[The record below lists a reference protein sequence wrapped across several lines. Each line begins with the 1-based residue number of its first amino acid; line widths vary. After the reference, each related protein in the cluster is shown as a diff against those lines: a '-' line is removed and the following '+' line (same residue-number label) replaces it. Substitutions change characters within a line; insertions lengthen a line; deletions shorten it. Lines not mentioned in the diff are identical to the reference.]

1 MEPWLDWLRNT
12 WGTTDIQIWRRDRY
26 DQQWRCWY
34 PLAATDADPL
44 APGWLDDEILGSSM
58 MMSNN
63 IQTLSFSIELL
74 DHCEIRVVLPEGIIA
89 STDQCMLLEYLIRD
103 TLMKEQIAIERAH
116 HEHWL
121 GGLRELTSSLDL
133 NNLLFKILENSLKV
147 IPAASSALF
156 MMIDPNTRKWVS
168 KAQIGFKDSI
178 YQITSDIEEGITGTV
193 YREGKGK
200 IYEVN
205 TPAFEETVR
214 TLSLENARIF
224 AESSH
229 YSGFA
234 KRTIAVPVTMKEDRI
249 GVLLVYQYKDAKL
262 LNESDLIK
270 LQGFADQAAIAISNA
285 RMVSE
290 LIETNG
296 YLVIRNEIHNLFTQL
311 SMDSRSLPEMIQA
324 VEKNIGLPTRFV
336 DLTKQEWYP
345 VQHNVPFTASELD
358 QTLGKNL
365 EPVILDSDG
374 PFPYYIFPVHNGP
387 LLAGC
392 FVVQLKRPLRPL
404 DHDILEQGSAVV
416 MLQLMNTYSMT
427 EMVYRRRRDFFEELI
442 QYREPAELSDKIQ
455 RFGLSGQKSMFVCLL
470 HLAENVQDLK
480 ESNVFMQRLI
490 ALIEK
495 ELSGESMLLF
505 SSHDKVTILLQAQ
518 QLRSQQQLVR
528 KLKSLVKQGATTGLP
543 PLYGG
548 IGGLYSGLEQVAK
561 SHEEASRTLLF
572 LRKSQ
577 RAGIMQYEEMGINR
591 LFLQQDMKE
600 IESYIYDVLSPLRS
614 YKYQAEELELTLRVY
629 MENNRSMSL
638 TAEQLHIHPNTL
650 YTRLRKLE
658 EILALDLNDSED
670 WMKVYLACHLSKI
683 Y

>member
-1 MEPWLDWLRNT
+1 MNTLVEWLRAT
-12 WGTTDIQIWRRDRY
+12 WGTAAVQIWRRDKY

-34 PLAATDADPL
+34 PSLDQEAGNPPPL
-44 APGWLDDEILGSSM
+44 WLDDECEDAALGST
-58 MMSNN
+58 NN

-74 DHCEIRVVLPEGIIA
+74 DHCDIKVALPEGIRA
-89 STDQCMLLEYLIRD
+89 STDQGLLLEYVIRD
-103 TLMKEQIAIERAH
+103 TLMQEQITIERAH
-116 HEHWL
+116 HERWL

-147 IPAASSALF
+147 IPAASNALF
-156 MMIDPNTRKWVS
+156 MMIDPDTRKWVP

-178 YQITSDIEEGITGTV
+178 YRITSDIEEGITGAV

-200 IYEVN
+200 IYEDN
-205 TPAFEETVR
+205 TLKFEETVR
-214 TLSLENARIF
+214 KLSLENASIF

-234 KRTIAVPVTMKEDRI
+234 KRTIAVPVTMNKDRI
-249 GVLLVYQYKDAKL
+249 GVMLVYQYKDTKL

-285 RMVSE
+285 RMVNE
-290 LIETNG
+290 LVETNG

-311 SMDSRSLPEMIQA
+311 SMDNRSLPEMIQA

-345 VQHNVPFTASELD
+345 VQHKVPFSASELD

-365 EPVILDSDG
+365 APVTLDSDG
-374 PFPYYIFPVHNGP
+374 EVPYYIFPVHNGP
-387 LLAGC
+387 VLAGC
-392 FVVQLKRPLRPL
+392 FVVQLNRPLRAL
-404 DHDILEQGSAVV
+404 DYDILEQGSAVV

-442 QYREPAELSDKIQ
+442 QYREPAELADKMQ
-455 RFGLSGQKSMFVCLL
+455 RFGLSSQKPMFVCLL

-480 ESNVFMQRLI
+480 ESNILMQRLI

-495 ELSGESMLLF
+495 ELSGESVLLF
-505 SSHDKVTILLQAQ
+505 SSHDKVTLLIQAHQ
-518 QLRSQQQLVR
+518 ARIQHQLAG
-528 KLKSLVKQGATTGLP
+528 KLKSLLKQDANSGLP
-543 PLYGG
+543 LLYGG
-548 IGGLYSGLEQVAK
+548 IGGLYSGLEHVAR

-577 RAGIMQYEEMGINR
+577 RTGIMQYEEIGINR

-600 IESYIYDVLSPLRS
+600 IESYIHDVLSPLRS

>member
-1 MEPWLDWLRNT
+1 MKALVDWMRTT
-12 WGTTDIQIWRRDRY
+12 WGTADIHIWRRDMY
-26 DQQWRCWY
+26 DQHWRCWY
-34 PLAATDADPL
+34 PSAETESDYP
-44 APGWLDDEILGSSM
+44 APAWLEDELLNSSEFP
-58 MMSNN
+58 SNN
-63 IQTLSFSIELL
+63 IQTLAFSIELL
-74 DHCEIRVVLPEGIIA
+74 DHCEIRMALPEGVA
-89 STDQCMLLEYLIRD
+89 VSANQRLLLEYLIRD
-103 TLMKEQIAIERAH
+103 TLMQEQITIERAH
-116 HEHWL
+116 HERWL

-147 IPAASSALF
+147 IPAASNALF
-156 MMIDPNTRKWVS
+156 MMIDPDTRKWVS
-168 KAQIGFKDSI
+168 KAQIGFTDSI

-200 IYEVN
+200 IYEDN
-205 TPAFEETVR
+205 TPVFEEIIR
-214 TLSLENARIF
+214 TLSLENVRIF

-249 GVLLVYQYKDAKL
+249 GVLLVYQYKDTKL

-285 RMVSE
+285 RMVNE
-290 LIETNG
+290 LVETNG

-324 VEKNIGLPTRFV
+324 VEKNIGLPTCFV

-365 EPVILDSDG
+365 APVILDSDRQI
-374 PFPYYIFPVHNGP
+374 PYYIFPVHNGP

-416 MLQLMNTYSMT
+416 MLQLVNTYSMT
-427 EMVYRRRRDFFEELI
+427 EMIYRRRRDFFEELI

-455 RFGLSGQKSMFVCLL
+455 RFGLSSQKSMFVCLL

-480 ESNVFMQRLI
+480 ESNVIMQRFI

-495 ELSGESMLLF
+495 ELSGESVLLF
-505 SSHDKVTILLQAQ
+505 SSHEKVTILLQAQ
-518 QLRSQQQLVR
+518 QVRSQQQLVR
-528 KLKSLVKQGATTGLP
+528 KLKNLVKQSVTSRLP
-543 PLYGG
+543 LLYGG
-548 IGGLYSGLEQVAK
+548 IGGMYSGLEHVAR

-577 RAGIMQYEEMGINR
+577 RTGIMQYEEIGINR
-591 LFLQQDMKE
+591 LFLQQDMEE
-600 IESYIYDVLSPLRS
+600 IESYIHDVLSPLRS